1 LNLKYLKEILKDKD
15 RRRGIIGTT
24 LVHLLLIVALLFLA
38 LRTPLPLPGEEGVEV
53 NFGYDDQG
61 YGDIQS
67 ETPAPISEPTPP
79 PPQEQEPVYEEPE
92 REIVEEE
99 IITQDVEEAPV
110 IEEEII
116 EEEPE
121 KVEKEPEEIIEE
133 KPEPEPEK
141 EIVEEEP
148 EEKPVDSTFIT
159 ETEEII
165 EEPVEEPKP
174 VVNKRA
180 LYPGSSKTST
190 EGTNQGIKPGTG
202 DMGKP
207 QGFKESDKYDGRG
220 GMGDGISFSLGGR
233 GAKYLDK
240 PLISFKEPGTVVIRI
255 EVDKQGNV
263 LGASFQQRGS
273 DIGMYDEKVQ
283 LAIDAAKNSTFTE
296 DNTAPDKQYGTITY
310 KFIK

>member
-1 LNLKYLKEILKDKD
+1 MAHNLKEILKDKD

-92 REIVEEE
+92 PEIVEEE

-121 KVEKEPEEIIEE
+121 KVEEEPEEIIEE
-133 KPEPEPEK
+133 KIEPEPEK
-141 EIVEEEP
+141 EIIEEEP

-174 VVNKRA
+174 VVNQRA

-207 QGFKESDKYDGRG
+207 QGYKESDKYDGRG
-220 GMGDGISFSLGGR
+220 GKGNGPSYGLGGR
-233 GAKYLDK
+233 GHLLLDV
-240 PLISFKEPGTVVIRI
+240 PSEDFSEPGDVKVTIIVNRDGTVIDARI
-255 EVDKQGNV
+255 DYSGTNV
-263 LGASFQQRGS
+263 LDQKQRQQ
-273 DIGMYDEKVQ
+273 
-283 LAIDAAKNSTFTE
+283 AIDAALNSKFE
-296 DNTAPDKQYGTITY
+296 RDPHAAERDRGWITY